1 MELSERKKKIL
12 CMAVEEYIKDSS
24 PITSGGIKDVTS
36 LNCSTATL
44 RSELNAL
51 EAMGFLKQLH
61 TSGGRVPTA
70 QGYRYYVENLLE
82 GAVAS
87 DKELDAVQE
96 LISSRTSSLSEIV
109 SGIAKI
115 VSEATNYPTVVMV
128 DGVENLVLTDFKIIP
143 LLDDKVMVLIGTI
156 AGYIN
161 QTLDVHASIED
172 CNDASNYLTNNFKGE
187 TIGFMLDNIDQ
198 FEEGMH
204 SDIKAFENVVHSLIN
219 GLKKLNS
226 QRLLNV
232 RREGSAKLLE
242 NKNEVESAKKV
253 LDVLDNEKELSSM
266 MELEGK
272 GDIEVTVA
280 DEGDASCSVV
290 KAPIVVKGRQ
300 LASIG
305 VIGPQ
310 TAMEIA
316 IAKKATAHAVKR
328 RCATAKIAIA
338 RMAILA
344 REKIAIAEKTVSVVM
359 SATVMKIATAT
370 KQTAVAKMAK
380 SALVATIVSARI
392 ALARRVLVKK
402 PMKNASVVV
411 TSMTRA

>member
-61 TSGGRVPTA
+61 TSGGRIPTA

-310 TAMEIA
+310 
-316 IAKKATAHAVKR
+316 
-328 RCATAKIAIA
+328 
-338 RMAILA
+338 RMDY
-344 REKIAIAEKTVSVVM
+344 
-359 SATVMKIATAT
+359 
-370 KQTAVAKMAK
+370 
-380 SALVATIVSARI
+380 ARI
-392 ALARRVLVKK
+392 ASALK
-402 PMKNASVVV
+402 VVIDNLNNIKGE
-411 TSMTRA
+411 